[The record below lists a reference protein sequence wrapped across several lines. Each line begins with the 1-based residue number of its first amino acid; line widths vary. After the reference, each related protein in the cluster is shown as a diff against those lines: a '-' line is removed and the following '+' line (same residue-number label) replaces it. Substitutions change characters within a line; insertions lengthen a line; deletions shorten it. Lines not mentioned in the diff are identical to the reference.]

1 MTKIV
6 ISTLKYFSSLKLLKE
21 LRGKKKKKK
30 AEGVYLMRF
39 LTMVTMDLYI
49 ITCEMLI

>member
-21 LRGKKKKKK
+21 LRGKKKKK

>member
-21 LRGKKKKKK
+21 LREKKKKG
-30 AEGVYLMRF
+30 EGVYLMRF

-49 ITCEMLI
+49 ITFEMLI